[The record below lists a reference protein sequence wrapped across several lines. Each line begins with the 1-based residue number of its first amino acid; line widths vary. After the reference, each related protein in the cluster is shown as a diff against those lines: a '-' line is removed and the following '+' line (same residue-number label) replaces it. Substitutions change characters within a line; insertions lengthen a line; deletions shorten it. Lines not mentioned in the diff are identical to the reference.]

1 MNIKELTFDRDTFA
15 VETTRP
21 QPRQLLVALSG
32 CADLRVQSELG
43 TLIHKIHEEARLMNA
58 SLVSVN
64 MERLEFLSSGCFKGL
79 CTWARL
85 LLSREASYKLR
96 ILSNPKYHWQVR
108 SLNALQ
114 LLAPDFISIEKIEQS

>member
-1 MNIKELTFDRDTFA
+1 MNIKELTFHRDTFA

-21 QPRQLLVALSG
+21 QSRQLMVAMSG

-43 TLIHKIHEEARLMNA
+43 TLVHKLHEEARLMNA
-58 SLVSVN
+58 NLVLVN
-64 MERLEFLSSGCFKGL
+64 MDRLEFLSSGCFKAL

-114 LLAPDFISIEKIEQS
+114 LLAPDSISIEKLEQS